1 MSEDEFMDF
10 ITQDEMNEILAIEAE
25 LGVDIDLDE
34 ILNEVEYDESEID
47 NDDEDDLELG

>member
-1 MSEDEFMDF
+1 MMPDEFADF
-10 ITQDEMNEILAIEAE
+10 ISQEEMNEILAIESE

-34 ILNEVEYDESEID
+34 ILSEIEYDESEID

>member
-25 LGVDIDLDE
+25 LGVNIDLDE
-34 ILNEVEYDESEID
+34 ILSELDEEY
-47 NDDEDDLELG
+47 DEDDLELG